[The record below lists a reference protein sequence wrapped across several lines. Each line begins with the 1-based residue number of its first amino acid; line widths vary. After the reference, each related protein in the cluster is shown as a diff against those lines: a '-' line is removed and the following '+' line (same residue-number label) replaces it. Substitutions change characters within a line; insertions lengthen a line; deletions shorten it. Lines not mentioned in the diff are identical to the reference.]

1 MFKLYSLS
9 LNLGKGEKEM
19 KTLIAYSSKT
29 GNTKKVGEAVAKAF
43 DDVTIKDISQIDHL
57 DYDLIVIGTWI
68 DKGTA
73 DTKALK
79 FIETIKGKKTA
90 YFFTLGAYPDS
101 QHAMDCI
108 TAIEKLFTD
117 NNNELIG
124 SYHCQGA
131 IDPKL
136 ISWMSELPAEHP
148 HSPNPER
155 LKRWEDAANHPDQD
169 DFNAAE
175 KTFKEILAG
184 L

>member
-1 MFKLYSLS
+1 
-9 LNLGKGEKEM
+9 M

-29 GNTKKVGEAVAKAF
+29 GNTRKVGEAILKAF
-43 DDVTIKDISQIDHL
+43 PKGELRDISDVEHL
-57 DYDLIVIGTWI
+57 DYDLIITGTWI

-108 TAIEKLFTD
+108 TAIDKLFTD
-117 NNNELIG
+117 NENELAG
-124 SYHCQGA
+124 HFHCQGA

-136 ISWMSELPAEHP
+136 ISWMSELPSEHP

-155 LKRWEDAANHPDQD
+155 LKRWEDAANHPDQN
-169 DFNAAE
+169 DFDTAE
-175 KTFKEILAG
+175 KTFKEILTG